1 MRVGLLK
8 VFQDELPRQSQNQED
23 LDGEDFG
30 DIEGA
35 INNNNND
42 DDATD
47 YYQYQDEDPGKDQSF
62 FIVLLPPLII
72 LFDSLIML
80 ISLSNYFK
88 T

>member
-47 YYQYQDEDPGKDQSF
+47 YYQYQDEDPGKEQLY

-72 LFDSLIML
+72 LFDRLIL
-80 ISLSNYFK
+80 IH
-88 T
+88 